1 MGNQELQEEC
11 DRLRAENETLRQQLE
26 DESHMRLRGQIRELE
41 QKLADK
47 HQQMIETR
55 DKGWKEIKI
64 LIEQRDR
71 FQRQCET
78 IGQELREIRE
88 SLPDDEARS
97 LNASVPVQDV
107 ALIALDAADLLQ
119 QLRAKLPK
127 SKTGLKEVEVILQ
140 LLQQQQQ
147 H

>member
-1 MGNQELQEEC
+1 
-11 DRLRAENETLRQQLE
+11 LRAENETLRQQLE

>member
-1 MGNQELQEEC
+1 M
-11 DRLRAENETLRQQLE
+11 RAENETLRQQLE